1 MSCVTGSARL
11 LHKPI
16 LLSACTANK
25 SISHDVYII
34 KDDVLLSL
42 ADAAVHPGVTAM
54 CKKHEIQLRISQVC
68 SINIGNYIKVDKET
82 LWVTKDV
89 WEQLMI
95 TSNCEWVIE

>member
-1 MSCVTGSARL
+1 MNCVTGFAKL
-11 LHKPI
+11 LNEPI
-16 LLSACTANK
+16 LLSACTANVN
-25 SISHDVYII
+25 ISHDVYII

-42 ADAAVHPGVTAM
+42 ADTAVHPGVTAR
-54 CKKHEIQLRISQVC
+54 CQKQEIPLHISQVC